1 MTTATPRIS
10 RSAFL
15 VGLAAATLWSSGC
28 SESAPPSEPAPGSTQ
43 RPPATAASPY
53 ATPQPQAVAPAAA
66 GAQAASSAA
75 TKTDPTPPTASD
87 GAVLT
92 VMGVRFP
99 LPAGF
104 RQVPPA
110 NQMRLAEVQ
119 VADASGDPS
128 KVSTI
133 AFSTAGGTVE
143 ANLDRWVRQVL
154 DASGQPAK
162 AIITQ
167 RETAGTAWSHIESTG
182 SFVGMGEGPA
192 KAEWMLRGAVVKL
205 PKGLLFVKMT
215 GPAEAMKAHGAG
227 FDAMMAG
234 MTMPQ

>member
-1 MTTATPRIS
+1 M
-10 RSAFL
+10 
-15 VGLAAATLWSSGC
+15 
-28 SESAPPSEPAPGSTQ
+28 PSPPAPADT
-43 RPPATAASPY
+43 PPADVA
-53 ATPQPQAVAPAAA
+53 AVAPSGVTPSPAAEA
-66 GAQAASSAA
+66 PATGGSSGA
-75 TKTDPTPPTASD
+75 ASD
-87 GAVLT
+87 GPMLT
-92 VMGVRFP
+92 VMGVGFP
-99 LPAGF
+99 LPANF

-119 VADASGDPS
+119 VPDASGDAS
-128 KVSTI
+128 KASTI
-133 AFSTAGGTVE
+133 VFSTAGGTVE

-162 AIITQ
+162 ATIAQ
-167 RETAGTAWSHIESTG
+167 RETGGTSWSHIESTG

-234 MTMPQ
+234 MVMPQ

>member
-1 MTTATPRIS
+1 MGA
-10 RSAFL
+10 
-15 VGLAAATLWSSGC
+15 GC
-28 SESAPPSEPAPGSTQ
+28 SESAPPSGPAPSST
-43 RPPATAASPY
+43 PPPPVATAAPSGTPAPAAPAAPTA
-53 ATPQPQAVAPAAA
+53 ATEPAPAAA
-66 GAQAASSAA
+66 
-75 TKTDPTPPTASD
+75 SD
-87 GAVLT
+87 GAMLT

-162 AIITQ
+162 ATITQ
-167 RETAGTAWSHIESTG
+167 RDTSGTAWSHIESTG
-182 SFVGMGEGPA
+182 RFVGMGEGPA

-227 FDAMMAG
+227 FDSMMAG
-234 MTMPQ
+234 MVMPQ